1 VNLVLTKISRGA
13 RYVVVDPTAFSRSDE
28 QTMLGDTL
36 REFLEATITL
46 DVVREASLT
55 ETAIDR
61 DVWNGLREMGLVGL
75 HVPEEYG
82 GAGYSFAETAI
93 VFEELGR
100 RVVPVPL
107 LSTVMATEAILV
119 SGSDAQKDALLPP
132 IVSGARIT
140 SLAVFENAHD
150 VDSIETLAEAVEE
163 VWTLSGTK
171 RYVIDAPNA
180 DQFIVSAR
188 TPDGVGLF
196 VVDAGAEGLSV
207 IPTPALD
214 ATRPLGEVSL
224 RAVTVDAD
232 AYLGGVPCGNAV
244 TSALDIGVVA
254 ICQEQAGGAQR
265 CLEMSV
271 EYANDRYQ
279 FGRAIGSFQAVKHMC
294 ADMLVSVEHAKSVA
308 WHAARSI
315 GDTEEARIA
324 VPLAMSVCS
333 DAYMRAAGDTIQIFG
348 GIGFTWEHDAH
359 LYFKRA
365 KSTSLLLGSVDSY
378 RDRLAD
384 AIGI

>member
-1 VNLVLTKISRGA
+1 MADRIT
-13 RYVVVDPTAFSRSDE
+13 FSRTDE
-28 QTMLGDTL
+28 QTMLGDTV
-36 REFLEATITL
+36 REFLEATMTL
-46 DVVREASLT
+46 DAVREASLT
-55 ETAIDR
+55 ETAFDT
-61 DVWNGLREMGLVGL
+61 DVWEGICEMGLAGL
-75 HVPEEYG
+75 NVPEEYG
-82 GAGYSFAETAI
+82 GAGYSFAEMAI

-119 SGSDAQKDALLPP
+119 SGSDAQKAALLPS
-132 IVSGARIT
+132 IVSGARIV
-140 SLAVFENAHD
+140 SLAVFEDAHD
-150 VDSIETLAEAVEE
+150 VDSIATRAESVEQG
-163 VWTLSGTK
+163 WMLSGTK

-188 TPDGVGLF
+188 TPEGVGLF
-196 VVDAGAEGLSV
+196 VVEAGAEGLSV
-207 IPTPALD
+207 VSTPALD

-224 RAVTVDAD
+224 RGVIVGSD
-232 AYLGGVPCGNAV
+232 AYLGGVPSGRAV
-244 TSALDIGVVA
+244 ISALDIGVVA
-254 ICQEQAGGAQR
+254 IAQEQAGGAQR

-279 FGRAIGSFQAVKHMC
+279 FGRTIGSFQAVKHMC
-294 ADMLVSVEHAKSVA
+294 ADMLVSVEHATSVA
-308 WHAARSI
+308 RHAAQSV
-315 GDTEEARIA
+315 GDPEEARIA

-333 DAYMRAAGDTIQIFG
+333 DAYMKVAGDTIQIFG

-365 KSTSLLLGSVDSY
+365 KSTSLLLGSVNSY

-384 AIGI
+384 AIGLTSSLSD

>member
-1 VNLVLTKISRGA
+1 VLTKIFRGA
-13 RYVVVDPTAFSRSDE
+13 RYGVADPIAFSRTDE

-36 REFLEATITL
+36 REFLEATITF
-46 DVVREASLT
+46 DAVREASLT

-61 DVWNGLREMGLVGL
+61 DVWDGLREMGLVGL

-82 GAGYSFAETAI
+82 GAGYSVAETAI

-100 RVVPVPL
+100 LVVPVPL

-119 SGSDAQKDALLPP
+119 SGSDAQKAALLPP
-132 IVSGARIT
+132 IASGARIA
-140 SLAVFENAHD
+140 SLAVFEDAHD
-150 VDSIETLAEAVEE
+150 VDSIETLAEAVEQG
-163 VWTLSGTK
+163 WTLSGTK

-188 TPDGVGLF
+188 TSDGVGLF
-196 VVDAGAEGLSV
+196 VVDAEAEGLSV
-207 IPTPALD
+207 VPTPALD

-224 RAVTVDAD
+224 RAVAVETD

-254 ICQEQAGGAQR
+254 VAQEQAGGAQR

-315 GDTEEARIA
+315 DDPDEARIA

-333 DAYMRAAGDTIQIFG
+333 DAYMKAAGDTIQIFG